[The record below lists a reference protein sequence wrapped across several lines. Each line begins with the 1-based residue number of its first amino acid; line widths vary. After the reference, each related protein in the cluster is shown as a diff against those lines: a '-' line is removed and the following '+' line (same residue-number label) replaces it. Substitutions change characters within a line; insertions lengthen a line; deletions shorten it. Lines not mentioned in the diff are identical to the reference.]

1 MNTTRQNSSS
11 DVKDKISEK
20 EMPLAYV
27 TKSYRSP
34 KRSGSSSG
42 SKKKIQR
49 VPSSM
54 KIIETDP
61 QSISI
66 GPSVTNSE
74 STHNVKGSTRISH
87 TKGVLVDLLGSS
99 KKSEARKSGIVIS
112 TSKTAT
118 GRRVEDNKSYHDD
131 SDDIRMSSS
140 SKISTGPRK
149 VDQSLNIQGT
159 RKRNPYRENLS
170 AAKEENVMSNKG
182 TFHEN
187 DIDRNDL
194 DEDTKEE
201 SSTGSRKI
209 VVESSKKRALSGL
222 PRLSPALLQRYRDI
236 ASRLSTPIDSSL
248 VFSG

>member
-1 MNTTRQNSSS
+1 MNTTRQNSSL

-34 KRSGSSSG
+34 KRSGSSAG

-66 GPSVTNSE
+66 GPSITNSE

-87 TKGVLVDLLGSS
+87 TKGVLVDLLG

-170 AAKEENVMSNKG
+170 AAKEENLMSNKG